1 MELERSLLSDHELR
15 LLEDAARM
23 SRKQE
28 EDYDSDEEE
37 EDYRDKEIVTAQDL
51 EDIWEQTLKQYQ
63 PAPRSHGEHY
73 IGSDSVCLV
82 SLKKSD
88 SFIAFDV
95 FKTCWM
101 YTNHR
106 CCWERREFFR
116 ALFSRQPDL
125 AGEEGCW
132 QWKALAPAS
141 DTMADGRDTSTDGRT
156 CSCKSSRYIQICL
169 FCLFIYTCVYFI
181 HISYFLLSVLL
192 SLFTGSL
199 FCHQNK
205 ILVCANIFGNKALSD
220 FYSYI
225 VISV

>member
-88 SFIAFDV
+88 SFITFDV
-95 FKTCWM
+95 FKTFQTCWM

-125 AGEEGCW
+125 AGAEGCW

-169 FCLFIYTCVYFI
+169 FIFFIFIYTCV
-181 HISYFLLSVLL
+181 
-192 SLFTGSL
+192 
-199 FCHQNK
+199 
-205 ILVCANIFGNKALSD
+205 
-220 FYSYI
+220 FYSHI
-225 VISV
+225 LICIICVVVSVYWKLILSPK